1 MQLYD
6 FVAFYLP
13 KTTVVSIF
21 ILSSLYFDLNWGS
34 SPFFLFFI
42 FFNFV
47 GGQKD
52 WPMLSTPEVKGSPS
66 LVNSDEVNVEL
77 LYTRG
82 TTPAEMPTQKYI
94 FTEKAK

>member
-1 MQLYD
+1 
-6 FVAFYLP
+6 
-13 KTTVVSIF
+13 
-21 ILSSLYFDLNWGS
+21 
-34 SPFFLFFI
+34 
-42 FFNFV
+42 
-47 GGQKD
+47 
-52 WPMLSTPEVKGSPS
+52 MLSTPEVKGSPS